1 MRRLYL
7 SLITLLL
14 PALTIAQEP
23 IALSLE
29 DAMNFAVKNNLT
41 AKNARLD
48 ILLQEAK
55 NAEITGIALPQVKG
69 QGQFTDYLNPMKS
82 FIPGDFVGAPG
93 TFIPVQFTPKY
104 NVTAN
109 GQASQILFDGSVFVA
124 LQARKTIIS
133 LFEQNAKLT
142 EEDIRYEVQKAYYS
156 FVIAQRQYDVLKA
169 ALKNSREILADIV
182 AMRNAGFVEKID
194 VDRTTL
200 QVNNLATD
208 SIRIGGMINTSE
220 QLLKYRLGMPMDRA
234 IVLTDT
240 VVENTVNSA
249 REILAQEANYI
260 NRTEFGLLQT
270 QLKLNQYDLKRH
282 RLSGLPS
289 LAAFAN
295 AGYNFATNDFDQVT
309 QFRKYYQFSS
319 FWGLNLNVPIFDGMQ
334 RRNRVKQ
341 AKIAVEKTQNDI
353 ENLKLGIDFQSEQ
366 SRTTLKNSL
375 LALESQKKNMELGNT
390 VLDLAQR
397 KYKEGVGSNM
407 EVTQAQSEL
416 LQAQSNYF
424 QALLDVVNSQSDLQR
439 ALGDF
444 K

>member
-1 MRRLYL
+1 MRRRYL

-156 FVIAQRQYDVLKA
+156 FVIAQRQYDILKA

>member
-156 FVIAQRQYDVLKA
+156 FVIAQRQYDILKA